1 MNQCCLKLNLQG
13 TYKELMDSEGAFA
26 EFINEHST
34 SQGDDSE
41 ETGVKEKTID
51 QVSGFEPSSG
61 LISIHFNLF
70 FDPNIAIT
78 CGDRRE
84 GKRGLLPPP
93 PLERP
98 K

>member
-51 QVSGFEPSSG
+51 QVSG
-61 LISIHFNLF
+61 LF
-70 FDPNIAIT
+70 TIYNML
-78 CGDRRE
+78 GYRRDRGNKIE
-84 GKRGLLPPP
+84 L
-93 PLERP
+93 
-98 K
+98 